1 MTILSTNWNKHMNR
15 QEAQRLITAY
25 IKGWKINNPAQ
36 VIATLAPDCV
46 AVESHGP
53 TYRGLEVATQWIESW
68 LGAGNTV
75 DRWDIA
81 SFCFD
86 ETELVAA
93 FEWEF
98 ECTADGVHYEI
109 DGISIV
115 EFEDGKI
122 AMLREYR
129 MTEPPYEWKSE

>member
-1 MTILSTNWNKHMNR
+1 MNR
-15 QEAQRLITAY
+15 QDASILITAY
-25 IKGWKINNPAQ
+25 VEGWKINAPAQ
-36 VIATLAPDCV
+36 IIDTLAPDCIII
-46 AVESHGP
+46 ESHGP
-53 TYRGLEVATQWIESW
+53 TYRGLDVTTQWIESW

-75 DRWDIA
+75 DRWDIT

-86 ETELVAA
+86 EIEQVAV

-98 ECTADGVHYEI
+98 VCTADGMHYKI

-115 EFEDGKI
+115 EFEDDKI
-122 AMLREYR
+122 IGLREYR

>member
-1 MTILSTNWNKHMNR
+1 MNR
-15 QEAQRLITAY
+15 HETHALVNTY
-25 IKGWKINNPAQ
+25 VEGWKINNPAQ
-36 VIATLAPDCV
+36 SIDTLAPDCV
-46 AVESHGP
+46 IVESHGP

-75 DRWDIA
+75 DHWDIT

-86 ETELVAA
+86 DAEQTAV

-98 ECTADGVHYEI
+98 ECTSGGVHYEI
-109 DGISIV
+109 DGISIA

-122 AMLREYR
+122 AGVREYR
-129 MTEPPYEWKSE
+129 MTEPPYEWAGE